1 MLHTHEF
8 PILEH
13 STQPRAILDPVK
25 QEKPFPPLCLLTFF
39 EEVLVDF
46 VDKQGAKPIGRYRSE
61 MKEFPIYQARV
72 QGVDLC
78 LCQAV
83 VGSAAAAMQ
92 SDYLFGKGVDKLMLC
107 GAAGV
112 LEAIPEGEV
121 LLPVRALRDEG
132 ASYHYLAPSRYVEV
146 SAEAVAAA
154 RAVLTRHKVPFAEC
168 TTWTTDGFYRE
179 TEEMVE
185 YRRREGCLTVE
196 MECAAVAA
204 VAQFRGKVVGQL
216 LYSGDVVVGGQA
228 YDDRGGYDNM
238 SAREKLFT
246 LALESAIALAKGA

>member
-146 SAEAVAAA
+146 SAEAVAA
-154 RAVLTRHKVPFAEC
+154 
-168 TTWTTDGFYRE
+168 
-179 TEEMVE
+179 
-185 YRRREGCLTVE
+185 
-196 MECAAVAA
+196 
-204 VAQFRGKVVGQL
+204 VAQFRGKVFGQL

-228 YDDRGGYDNM
+228 YDDRGWYDNM